1 MKVSFR
7 KSEKEI
13 IADIRGG
20 NSKVM
25 ESLYLQHRNE
35 FVSWSVGKFGISEDD
50 ALDHFQD
57 TMTIFFEGVMNSK
70 ITEIGS
76 SLKTYL
82 FGIGK
87 NRIRQQFDAKNRGD
101 KHEGGLTEH
110 YQFLAEDE
118 DASEAYEQARSQ
130 TSRLFESLGEACRE
144 ILRLFYFEKRSMSEI
159 ATAMQHKNEAVTRTT
174 KKRCLEKLRNEAKQ
188 PLTDG

>member
-7 KSEKEI
+7 KNEKEI
-13 IADIRGG
+13 IADIREGD
-20 NSKVM
+20 SKAM
-25 ESLYLQHRNE
+25 ENVYKKYRSE
-35 FVSWSVGKFGISEDD
+35 FVNWSGGKYGISEDD
-50 ALDHFQD
+50 ARDHYQD
-57 TMTIFFEGVMNSK
+57 TMTIFFEGVVNGK
-70 ITEIGS
+70 VTEIGS

-87 NRIRQQFDAKNRGD
+87 NRIRQQFDAKSRGD
-101 KHEGGLTEH
+101 KHEEGLAEH

-118 DASEAYEQARSQ
+118 DASEAYEQARIH
-130 TSRLFESLGEACRE
+130 TSRLFELLGETCKE

-159 ATAMQHKNEAVTRTT
+159 AKAMQHKNEAVTRTT

-188 PLTDG
+188 PLADG